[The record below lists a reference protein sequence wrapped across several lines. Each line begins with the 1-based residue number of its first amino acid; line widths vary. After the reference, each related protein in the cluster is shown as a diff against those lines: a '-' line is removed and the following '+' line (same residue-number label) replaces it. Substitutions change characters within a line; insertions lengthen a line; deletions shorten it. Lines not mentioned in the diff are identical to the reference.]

1 MNDRIDSAIQPL
13 LAMKVGIMQ
22 PYFLPYIGYFQLIAT
37 VDVFVVYDDV
47 NFIKQG
53 WVARNRILCN
63 GAEHL
68 LTLRLQGAGSNVLI
82 NSITVDHQ
90 PRKMLRTIEQSYIK
104 APEFTRVYPVVEKVI
119 SNPER
124 NLATF
129 LYHQIKSLCEL
140 MGISTRIVLS
150 SSMEKPGGLAG
161 QDRVLAI
168 CERLGASSYI
178 NAIGGQALY
187 SKDVFAARGM
197 ELSFLQS
204 GDIRY
209 KQFKEPF
216 IPWLS
221 IVDVLMFNDLEQVHG
236 LLGNFKL
243 I

>member
-1 MNDRIDSAIQPL
+1 
-13 LAMKVGIMQ
+13 MKVGIMQ
-22 PYFLPYIGYFQLIAT
+22 PYFLPYIGYFQLIAA

-53 WVARNRILCN
+53 WVARNRIVCN
-63 GAEHL
+63 GAEHM

-90 PRKMLRTIEQSYIK
+90 PKKMLRTIEQSYSK
-104 APEFTRVYPVVEKVI
+104 APEFKRVFPVLEKVI
-119 SNPER
+119 SDPER

-129 LYHQIKSLCEL
+129 LHQQIKSLCEL

-150 SSMEKPGGLAG
+150 SSLTKPEGLAG
-161 QDRVLAI
+161 HDRVLAI
-168 CERLGASSYI
+168 CEGLGATRYI

-187 SKDVFAARGM
+187 SKDAFAARGM

-209 KQFKEPF
+209 NQFKEPF

-221 IVDVLMFNDLEQVHG
+221 IVDVLMFNDPEQVNG
-236 LLGNFKL
+236 MLGNFKL